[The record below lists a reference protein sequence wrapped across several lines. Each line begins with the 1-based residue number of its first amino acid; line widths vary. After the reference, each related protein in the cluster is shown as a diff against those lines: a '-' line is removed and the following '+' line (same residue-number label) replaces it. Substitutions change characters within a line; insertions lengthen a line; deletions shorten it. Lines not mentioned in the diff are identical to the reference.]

1 MRSTCLG
8 RLGLVLPGEGK
19 VFGREL
25 ASHPSCSCR
34 KKFKN
39 APRQLGYDLI
49 MQKRRVMCKER
60 CTQPLIMEWSL
71 LRSVNHKMICLSEEW
86 WSGAGTL

>member
-39 APRQLGYDLI
+39 APRQLGPRDH
-49 MQKRRVMCKER
+49 
-60 CTQPLIMEWSL
+60 TADAG
-71 LRSVNHKMICLSEEW
+71 MIS
-86 WSGAGTL
+86 